1 MTDYKKMYFQ
11 LAAKVA
17 DAMDTLLKAQQEG
30 EQEFMEGESLA
41 ESKVVVM
48 QDDAVSDRPLCE

>member
-17 DAMDTLLKAQQEG
+17 DAMDLLLKAQHVECVTML
-30 EQEFMEGESLA
+30 ERASNH
-41 ESKVVVM
+41 
-48 QDDAVSDRPLCE
+48 